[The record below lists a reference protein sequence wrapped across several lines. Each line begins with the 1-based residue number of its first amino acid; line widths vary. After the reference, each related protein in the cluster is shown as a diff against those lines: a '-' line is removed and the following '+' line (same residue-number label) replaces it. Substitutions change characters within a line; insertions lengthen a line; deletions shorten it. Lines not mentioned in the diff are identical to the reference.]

1 MEFADER
8 GFESRPRNQPPE
20 AGPSESRRAARL
32 AYVDVLRDELPVTGA
47 VSQSRLRN
55 FGTAAVAN
63 T

>member
-1 MEFADER
+1 
-8 GFESRPRNQPPE
+8 
-20 AGPSESRRAARL
+20 
-32 AYVDVLRDELPVTGA
+32 VLRDELPVTGA